1 MQPGEKP
8 LSFALYR
15 IKSNQIKHP
24 PKDFCSYLFSGSVDS
39 GNEKYAVM
47 ASAPDVRV
55 GEGEYVNRLVR
66 EKPTHAYVDASRFSE
81 M

>member
-1 MQPGEKP
+1 M
-8 LSFALYR
+8 
-15 IKSNQIKHP
+15 
-24 PKDFCSYLFSGSVDS
+24 DS

-66 EKPTHAYVDASRFSE
+66 KGARV
-81 M
+81 

>member
-1 MQPGEKP
+1 M
-8 LSFALYR
+8 
-15 IKSNQIKHP
+15 
-24 PKDFCSYLFSGSVDS
+24 DS

-66 EKPTHAYVDASRFSE
+66 NSALSNPIPFLFRFRFFDLLE
-81 M
+81 

>member
-1 MQPGEKP
+1 M
-8 LSFALYR
+8 
-15 IKSNQIKHP
+15 
-24 PKDFCSYLFSGSVDS
+24 DS

-66 EKPTHAYVDASRFSE
+66 VRHVYASRFSE

>member
-1 MQPGEKP
+1 MIHATWEKP
-8 LSFALYR
+8 CSFACR
-15 IKSNQIKHP
+15 ESNQTSFQ
-24 PKDFCSYLFSGSVDS
+24 DCCLYLISGSVDS

-66 EKPTHAYVDASRFSE
+66 KGARV
-81 M
+81 